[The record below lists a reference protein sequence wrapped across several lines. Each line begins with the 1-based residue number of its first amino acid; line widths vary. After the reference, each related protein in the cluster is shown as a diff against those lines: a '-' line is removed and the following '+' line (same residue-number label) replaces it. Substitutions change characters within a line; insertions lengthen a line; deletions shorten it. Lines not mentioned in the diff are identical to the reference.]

1 MARQSDESYVYEDV
15 LRAKLETPACLSN
28 SGPNPLVATPSINRV
43 LFVVMCS
50 TDRPQHVADMV
61 AGWGHWVPPENV
73 ILLCGGKM
81 PGLNVTLLP
90 RLAAED
96 GVDAKFGYQPAN
108 LANLRQVQSMWWLAN
123 TYRQGCVGQL

>member
-1 MARQSDESYVYEDV
+1 
-15 LRAKLETPACLSN
+15 
-28 SGPNPLVATPSINRV
+28 
-43 LFVVMCS
+43 MCS

-61 AGWGHWVPPENV
+61 SGWGHWVPPENV
-73 ILLCGGKM
+73 ILLSGGKM

-108 LANLRQVQSMWWLAN
+108 HLANLRQRCLVHGPAGAVYVVAGAY
-123 TYRQGCVGQL
+123 TDKGVGQL